1 MTDASTWHR
10 GTWITAKHAGRCA
23 RCDAE
28 TFRGQ
33 TVLWLP
39 RHKRLLCGA
48 CGNGRNHLATTGER

>member
-1 MTDASTWHR
+1 MTDAQAWHR

-48 CGNGRNHLATTGER
+48 CGGKSSGR